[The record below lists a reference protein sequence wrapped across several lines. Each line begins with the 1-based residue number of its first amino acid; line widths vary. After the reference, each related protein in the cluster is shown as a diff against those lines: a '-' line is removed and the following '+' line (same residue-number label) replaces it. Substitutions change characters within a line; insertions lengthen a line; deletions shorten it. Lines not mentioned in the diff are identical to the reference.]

1 MANTIE
7 NNTMEIYI
15 GWTAENEKH
24 EIKFRIDIN
33 PQDEKTAQ
41 ALKNLTDVY
50 TALKGE
56 KQ

>member
-33 PQDEKTAQ
+33 PKDEKTAQ

-50 TALKGE
+50 TALK
-56 KQ
+56 